1 MPHNPPIFDF
11 ENWQPRFHY
20 ELVAAERL
28 GWLTPDRVPFHL
40 AVSEHYR
47 LQFLTVRRDLGFT
60 VDHSYLRAVASILPD
75 ATRLSEDIDRSL
87 VSTEE
92 QLAQFCVQ
100 FGHRQAEQEPDL
112 GDQDNQNLDEMDE
125 HP

>member
-40 AVSEHYR
+40 AVSEYYR
-47 LQFLTVRRDLGFT
+47 LQFLTIRRITGQD
-60 VDHSYLRAVASILPD
+60 SITGQESHRRID
-75 ATRLSEDIDRSL
+75 LSEWKGW
-87 VSTEE
+87 
-92 QLAQFCVQ
+92 QLMI
-100 FGHRQAEQEPDL
+100 H
-112 GDQDNQNLDEMDE
+112 QNRTW
-125 HP
+125 